1 MKRGFLRG
9 ILRAVFLLVGVT
21 MQVGP
26 AAAQDEPPF
35 RIERIAEGVHAGLVN
50 PFPPMYVF
58 ANALIVVGDD
68 GVLVVDTHASP
79 SATRAMIA
87 HVRALT
93 NKPVKYLVNTHWH
106 GDHVYGNATYREAFP
121 SVQIVASVSTAEDVR
136 GAGAQMLRD
145 ELAELPPSIAERD
158 RWLATGRGANGQEL
172 SDADRARIARSR
184 RLRQGQ
190 VDELRSLELLPPE
203 GLVEDSFTLRLGRR
217 EVRLY
222 HVGPA
227 HTRGDLIVWLPAE
240 RILGVGDLLEEGV
253 PYAGHGYPAGWAR
266 ALERIEA
273 LDPAIIVPSH
283 GAVQR
288 DHALLDAQRGL
299 FRDIVSVTRTLHCA
313 GNSGESTVE
322 QAVATMMSKEPR
334 PPVTPAALEG
344 FLRETVRRALDEA
357 EAEGERVCRTDDSG

>member
-1 MKRGFLRG
+1 MKLRMAWP
-9 ILRAVFLLVGVT
+9 ILFLLGA
-21 MQVGP
+21 QAIRVGP
-26 AAAQDEPPF
+26 VEAQDEAPF
-35 RIERIAEGVHAGLVN
+35 RIERLAEGVHAGLVN
-50 PFPPMYVF
+50 PLPPMYVF

-93 NKPVKYLVNTHWH
+93 DKPVKYLINTHWH
-106 GDHVYGNATYREAFP
+106 GDHVYGNATYRDAFP
-121 SVQIVASVSTAEDVR
+121 GVQIIASAGTAEDVR
-136 GAGAQMLRD
+136 TAGKQMLRD

-158 RWLATGRGANGQEL
+158 QWLETGRGPNGQEL
-172 SDADRARIARSR
+172 TETDRARIARSR

-203 GLVEDSFTLRLGRR
+203 GLVQDSLTLRLGRR

-240 RILGVGDLLEEGV
+240 RVLAVGDLLEEGV
-253 PYAGHGYPAGWAR
+253 PYAGHGYPAGWVR

-273 LDPAIIVPSH
+273 LDSVIIVPSH
-283 GAVQR
+283 GGVQR
-288 DHALLDAQRGL
+288 DRALLDAQLGL
-299 FRDIVSVTRTLHCA
+299 FRDLVSVTRTLHC
-313 GNSGESTVE
+313 GGSSGESTVE
-322 QAVATMMSKEPR
+322 QAVALLMRREPK
-334 PPVTPAALEG
+334 PAVAPAALEE
-344 FLRETVRRALDEA
+344 FLREAVRRALDEA
-357 EAEGERVCRTDDSG
+357 EAEGERACRKYQA